1 MSVTILIFQGD
12 VKSGP
17 YLTKKKMNI
26 NGGNE
31 IEFVKLE
38 NLESGSAYKVVFTIV
53 LYEGT
58 NLLLTVEVAII

>member
-1 MSVTILIFQGD
+1 
-12 VKSGP
+12 
-17 YLTKKKMNI
+17 MNI

>member
-1 MSVTILIFQGD
+1 
-12 VKSGP
+12 
-17 YLTKKKMNI
+17 MNI

-58 NLLLTVEVAII
+58 NLLLTVEVAIIWKYLTYIFIFYF